1 MPRGRVAGGVQR
13 EGGTEAER
21 AGTCSACVS
30 VSLPKAAKV
39 PQGALTQRLLCSGS
53 SKIRVCVC
61 GVGGESSAPEQKGGR
76 KDHIKTST
84 CLIKEA

>member
-21 AGTCSACVS
+21 ARTCSACVS

-53 SKIRVCVC
+53 SKIRVW
-61 GVGGESSAPEQKGGR
+61 GVGEGESSAPEQKGGR
-76 KDHIKTST
+76 KDHLKTST

>member
-21 AGTCSACVS
+21 ARTCSACVS

-61 GVGGESSAPEQKGGR
+61 VGGEGSRQLLNRSGAEKITSKPAPV
-76 KDHIKTST
+76 
-84 CLIKEA
+84 